1 RAAQNVVEGG
11 GTRADQRC
19 DALRSLRVCHSGEES
34 VVAVEDTRIRRDPT
48 CQTSEMAL
56 ARRAYQN
63 GLDREA
69 RAQSLL
75 DQARPLNADPAIRGG
90 FATTQGRAVPCATR
104 SGDGRVRPDLHEASR
119 QPHPGCRGVTLA
131 AELLQ
136 VSAEAPE
143 PSAIRY
149 AAEFIARGRV
159 VGIPTDTFYGLAADP
174 FNLAA
179 VERIYRA
186 KGRPETRA
194 LPILVNSIEQA
205 ATLAREL
212 PVGFLRL
219 AQKFWPGALTLLVDA
234 SNHLPLKV
242 TGNTGRVALRWPN
255 SRVACTLIDLLENPI
270 TGTSANLSGLPS
282 CSSAQQLLQQMGD
295 RLPLVLDAGDT

>member
-1 RAAQNVVEGG
+1 MAV
-11 GTRADQRC
+11 
-19 DALRSLRVCHSGEES
+19 ALRPCVPPGALG
-34 VVAVEDTRIRRDPT
+34 RRD
-48 CQTSEMAL
+48 
-56 ARRAYQN
+56 
-63 GLDREA
+63 
-69 RAQSLL
+69 
-75 DQARPLNADPAIRGG
+75 I
-90 FATTQGRAVPCATR
+90 PCATR
-104 SGDGRVRPDLHEASR
+104 SGYGRVRPVLHKASR
-119 QPHPGCRGVTLA
+119 QPHLGCRGVTLP
-131 AELLQ
+131 AELLK

-282 CSSAQQLLQQMGD
+282 CSSAQQLLKQMGD
-295 RLPLVLDAGDT
+295 RLPLVLDAGDTGAVVASTIVDLQGEHWHIIREGVVSEAEVRAALEG